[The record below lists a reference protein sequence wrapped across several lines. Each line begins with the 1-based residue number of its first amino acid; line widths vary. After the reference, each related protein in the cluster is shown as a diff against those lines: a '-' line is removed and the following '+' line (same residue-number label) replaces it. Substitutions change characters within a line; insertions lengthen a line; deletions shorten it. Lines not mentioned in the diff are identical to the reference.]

1 MGLVSSKTKVVAD
14 KDKKVIFLTGGS
26 SGRSSASWPS
36 SNSFVCFL
44 DVIQCYVYR
53 TACYYAN
60 PLVSHM
66 MLHVHK
72 GIGKETAL
80 TLIKRGHVVY
90 GAARRVDMMQDL
102 VEAGGHAISMDVSE
116 DAQIKAAVEKVV
128 SEQGRIDVLIN
139 NAGFGLH
146 GPVEDVSIENAKR
159 QFDVN
164 LFGVAALTKEVLPFM
179 RKQASGTIINV
190 SSVNGKVHLPY
201 GAWYVASKHA
211 LEGWS
216 DCLRLEVEPFGI
228 KVSIV
233 EPGAIKTDYF
243 KNTAGAK
250 NPSDVTSNDSP
261 YKANFD
267 TVMKNITNYN
277 EQSGASPSVIAS
289 TILTASESKYPK
301 RRYPT
306 GGGGFLIFVRAWFGD
321 GVTDALLRQF
331 MK

>member
-1 MGLVSSKTKVVAD
+1 MGLSSSKTTKVSD
-14 KDKKVIFLTGGS
+14 KDKKVILLTGGS
-26 SGRSSASWPS
+26 SG
-36 SNSFVCFL
+36 
-44 DVIQCYVYR
+44 
-53 TACYYAN
+53 
-60 PLVSHM
+60 M
-66 MLHVHK
+66 
-72 GIGKETAL
+72 GKETAL
-80 TLIKRGHVVY
+80 TLIKRGHIVY

-102 VEAGGHAISMDVSE
+102 VAAGGHAISMDVSDE
-116 DAQIKAAVEKVV
+116 AQIKAGVKRVM

-146 GPVEDVSIENAKR
+146 GPVEDISIENAKL

-164 LFGVAALTKEVLPFM
+164 LFGVAALTKEVLPLM

-190 SSVNGKVHLPY
+190 TSVNGKVHLPY

-228 KVSIV
+228 KVTIV

-250 NPSDVTSNDSP
+250 KPSDVISDDSP

-267 TVMKNITNYN
+267 TVMKNITTYN
-277 EQSGASPSVIAS
+277 AQSGAPSSVIAS
-289 TILTASESKYPK
+289 TILIASESKRPK
-301 RRYPT
+301 RRYPS
-306 GGGGFLIFVRAWFGD
+306 GGAGFLIFIRAWFGD
-321 GVTDALLRQF
+321 AVTDSFLRQF